1 LFRDAQAIDLSD
13 KPQLDRIS
21 TLTTTSALTMDMT
34 GMSSTMPMSMGTAT
48 SSAAMP
54 AATDADM
61 SGMGG
66 MGDGCKISVSM
77 SFLIVQELTD
87 MDIPDAV
94 ELEHDRLL

>member
-1 LFRDAQAIDLSD
+1 VALKPEIWVTSRHSIESAYSTTAI
-13 KPQLDRIS
+13 
-21 TLTTTSALTMDMT
+21 ALAMDMS

-61 SGMGG
+61 GGMGG
-66 MGDGCKISVSM
+66 MGDGCKISVCMAS
-77 SFLIVQELTD
+77 LIINERADLDVT
-87 MDIPDAV
+87 DAV